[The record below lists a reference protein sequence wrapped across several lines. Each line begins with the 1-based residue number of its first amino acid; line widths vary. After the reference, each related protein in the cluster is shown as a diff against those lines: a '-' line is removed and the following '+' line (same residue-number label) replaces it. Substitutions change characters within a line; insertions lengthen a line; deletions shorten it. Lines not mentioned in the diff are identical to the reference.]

1 MRDSLYL
8 AWRYLAYHRIKTAI
22 LITSITLI
30 VFLPVGLRVLVNQSA
45 DQLTARAEVT
55 PLIVGAKGSPLELV
69 LNSLYFESDIPERLR
84 YAEAIRLDTM
94 GLARPIPLYVRFQAR
109 GYPIVGT
116 TLEYFDFRGLEIA
129 LGTSLTMLGDC
140 VIGSRVAEQLGVKA
154 GGSITSSPESVFDIA
169 GVYPL
174 KMRVA
179 GVLAFSDSPDD
190 HAVFVDVKTA
200 WVIEG
205 LVHGHT
211 DLSRPEAAAG
221 VLRRDSSVI
230 TANASVVQYQ
240 EITRDNIDSFH
251 FHGDLSNYPVTA
263 IIAVPPDRRSETILR
278 GRYESPDELAQIVVP
293 VSVMDEL
300 LDTILTVQ
308 TFVIAAVV
316 VVGLSTLATAVLV
329 FLLSLRLRRR
339 EIETMVK
346 IGGSRGSIAWVMTSE
361 VIVVLLVGVLLATGL
376 TLVTSQFGSS
386 AIRALIF

>member
-1 MRDSLYL
+1 MKDSLYL

-45 DQLTARAEVT
+45 DQLTARAEAT
-55 PLIVGAKGSPLELV
+55 PLLVGAKGSPLELV
-69 LNSLYFESDIPERLR
+69 LNSLYFESDIPETMR

-94 GLARPIPLYVRFQAR
+94 GLAQPIPLYVRFTAR

-116 TLEYFDFRGLEIA
+116 TLEYFAFRGLEVA
-129 LGTSLTMLGDC
+129 SGTSLTMLGDC
-140 VIGSRVAEQLGVKA
+140 VLGARVAEQLGVEA
-154 GGSITSSPESVFDIA
+154 GGTVVSSPESVFDIA

-174 KMRVA
+174 KMSVA

-190 HAVFVDVKTA
+190 HAIFVDVKTA

-205 LVHGHT
+205 LVHGHV
-211 DLSRPEAAAG
+211 DLSQAGATTG

-230 TANASVVQYQ
+230 TANASVVQFQ
-240 EITRDNIDSFH
+240 EITTDNIDSFH
-251 FHGDLSNYPVTA
+251 FHGNLSTYPITA
-263 IIAVPPDRRSETILR
+263 IIAVPPDQRSEAILR
-278 GRYESPDELAQIVVP
+278 GRYESPDELSQIVVP

-316 VVGLSTLATAVLV
+316 VVGLSTLATAILV

-361 VIVVLLVGVLLATGL
+361 IVAVLLMGVLLATAL
-376 TLVTSQFGSS
+376 TLLTSQFGSS
-386 AIRALIF
+386 AIRTLIF

>member
-45 DQLTARAEVT
+45 DQLTARAETT

-69 LNSLYFESDIPERLR
+69 LNSLYFESDVPETMR
-84 YAEAIRLDTM
+84 YGEAIRLDTM
-94 GLARPIPLYVRFQAR
+94 GLAQPIPLYVRFRAR

-116 TLEYFDFRGLEIA
+116 TLEYLAFRGLEVA
-129 LGTSLTMLGDC
+129 SGTPLTMLGDC
-140 VIGSRVAEQLGVKA
+140 VLGARVAEQLGLEP
-154 GGSITSSPESVFDIA
+154 GGTLVSSPESVFDIA

-190 HAVFVDVKTA
+190 HAVLVDVKTA

-205 LVHGHT
+205 LVHGHV
-211 DLSRPEAAAG
+211 DLSQPGAAMG

-240 EITRDNIDSFH
+240 EITADNIDSFH
-251 FHGDLSNYPVTA
+251 FHGDLSTYPITA
-263 IIAVPPDRRSETILR
+263 VIAVPADQRSEAILR
-278 GRYESPDELAQIVVP
+278 GRYESPDERSQIVVP

-316 VVGLSTLATAVLV
+316 VAGLSTLATAILV

-346 IGGSRGSIAWVMTSE
+346 IGGSRGSIVWVMTSE
-361 VIVVLLVGVLLATGL
+361 IVVVLVMGVLLAATL
-376 TLVTSQFGSS
+376 TLLTSQFGSS